1 MTGPHT
7 YAMEFVADIL
17 RADERLSA
25 AGVEVILQNDG
36 DLATLVERE
45 TKSLDAPVA
54 VVTVD
59 KMENA
64 SPGVRIAG
72 MVAVTEYV
80 PLNRADRADF
90 LTALD
95 VAVIAHA
102 ALDRHDVHSGTV
114 AHSTPGDGVLEAT
127 CAWDIELL
135 EKNGG
140 LGEDALP
147 ETETETE

>member
-7 YAMEFVADIL
+7 FAMEFVAGLL
-17 RADERLSA
+17 REDARL
-25 AGVEVILQNDG
+25 AGAVVEVILQNDG

-45 TKSLDAPVA
+45 TNSLDAPVA

-64 SPGVRIAG
+64 SPGVRISG
-72 MVAVTEYV
+72 MVAVTEYA

-102 ALDRHDVHSGTV
+102 ALDRHDVHSGAVT
-114 AHSTPGDGVLEAT
+114 HTTPGDGVLEAT
-127 CAWDIELL
+127 CAWELELL
-135 EKNGG
+135 EKS
-140 LGEDALP
+140 EP
-147 ETETETE
+147 ETEKE

>member
-7 YAMEFVADIL
+7 FAMEFVAKLL
-17 RADERLSA
+17 REDERLAS

-36 DLATLVERE
+36 DLATLIERE
-45 TKSLDAPVA
+45 TRSLDAPVA

-59 KMENA
+59 RIENA
-64 SPGVRIAG
+64 SPGARVSG
-72 MVAVTEYV
+72 TVAVTEYV
-80 PLNRADRADF
+80 PLNRSDRTEY

-114 AHSTPGDGVLEAT
+114 THTTPGDGVLEAV
-127 CAWDIELL
+127 CPWELELL
-135 EKNGG
+135 KKN
-140 LGEDALP
+140 
-147 ETETETE
+147 

>member
-7 YAMEFVADIL
+7 YAMEFVAKLL
-17 RADERLSA
+17 REDAELA
-25 AGVEVILQNDG
+25 GAGVEVILQNDG
-36 DLATLVERE
+36 DLATLIERE

-64 SPGVRIAG
+64 SPGVRISG
-72 MVAVTEYV
+72 TVAVTEYV
-80 PLNRADRADF
+80 PMNRADRADF

-102 ALDRHDVHSGTV
+102 ALDRHDVHSGAV
-114 AHSTPGDGVLEAT
+114 AHSTPGDGVLEST
-127 CAWDIELL
+127 CAWELELL

>member
-7 YAMEFVADIL
+7 WAMEFVAGIL
-17 RADERLSA
+17 RADERLSS

-36 DLATLVERE
+36 DLATLIDRE

-59 KMENA
+59 RMENA
-64 SPGVRIAG
+64 SPGVRISGA
-72 MVAVTEYV
+72 VAVTEYV
-80 PLNRADRADF
+80 PINRADRADF

-114 AHSTPGDGVLEAT
+114 THVTPGDGVLEAT
-127 CAWDIELL
+127 CAWELELL
-135 EKNGG
+135 EKSGP
-140 LGEDALP
+140 ETPD
-147 ETETETE
+147 ETETE